1 MKLKTLL
8 SFLILLV
15 ISTKIFSADFRGSSW
30 GDTLEDVIKQ
40 EKSDPDK
47 VSELSTGKKVALYD
61 TTVSKVRMLALYTFD
76 NNSLYEGMYMNIG
89 KYKDKLR
96 FMLDYLTM
104 AVPLTQKYGKPI
116 ISNMSYKGKI
126 IGPDELLKRFKPLFW
141 SEELEKGNLSMVMSW
156 DTETT
161 RITNQVSDQLGE
173 VMHVISYREKA
184 SLQER
189 REEAEAEAKADAE
202 AAVAETLDQL

>member
-30 GDTLEDVIKQ
+30 GDTPEDVIKQ
-40 EKSDPDK
+40 EKSDPVK
-47 VSELSTGKKVALYD
+47 VGEISTGKKVVLYH
-61 TTVSKVRMLALYTFD
+61 TTVSKVRMTALYTFD

-89 KYKDKLR
+89 EYKDKLR

-104 AVPLTQKYGKPI
+104 AEPLTKKYGKPI
-116 ISNMSYKGKI
+116 ISNMSYKGKT
-126 IGPDELLKRFKPLFW
+126 IGPDKLLNW
-141 SEELEKGNLSMVMSW
+141 SEELEKGNLSMVMNW

-161 RITNQVSDQLGE
+161 RITNQVSVQHGE
-173 VMHVISYREKA
+173 VIHVISYREKV

-189 REEAEAEAKADAE
+189 REEAEADAKAEAE
-202 AAVAETLDQL
+202 AAAAEILNQL